1 MEWGG
6 LSELVE
12 VGVLL
17 LGGMAGEEGGVGGGA
32 NRRELGGG
40 SRGVVGVG
48 TDRGGSF
55 GVVRIWGENG
65 GVGSGERSTE
75 GRWKGVWQRIAGKG
89 GWMVRVKCA

>member
-1 MEWGG
+1 MELGG

-12 VGVLL
+12 VEALL
-17 LGGMAGEEGGVGGGA
+17 LGGMAVEVGGVGGAA

-40 SRGVVGVG
+40 SRDVVGVG

-55 GVVRIWGENG
+55 GVVQIWGESG
-65 GVGSGERSTE
+65 GVGGGERSTE
-75 GRWKGVWQRIAGKG
+75 GRWKGVWRRIAGKV